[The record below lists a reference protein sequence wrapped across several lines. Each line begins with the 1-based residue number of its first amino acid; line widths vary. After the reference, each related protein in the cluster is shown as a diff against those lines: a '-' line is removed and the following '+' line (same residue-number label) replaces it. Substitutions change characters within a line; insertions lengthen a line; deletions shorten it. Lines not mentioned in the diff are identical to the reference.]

1 MAKGQDSAALSGR
14 FISPPDRRCQRLLS
28 TNRRNMQQNLATQRS
43 LDFCGPCAVLEPQS
57 CDVLTYK
64 YALNRGVASRGA
76 AGIQSQGQAISKC
89 TRRLFRTALKHRE
102 TCTAPSFAIPAIV
115 LASDFWTPCGTPCS
129 PIAPFKRVKGQVGNG
144 KGLDRVLMDLGGTVG

>member
-1 MAKGQDSAALSGR
+1 MGQDSAALSGR

-57 CDVLTYK
+57 CDVLAYK
-64 YALNRGVASRGA
+64 YALNRGMPVGA

-102 TCTAPSFAIPAIV
+102 TCTASSFAIPAIV
-115 LASDFWTPCGTPCS
+115 LASDSRTPCGTPCS
-129 PIAPFKRVKGQVGNG
+129 PIAPPEGESSSRERQ
-144 KGLDRVLMDLGGTVG
+144 RS